1 VGVPV
6 VGFPVVGALI
16 NLISLVVMRCSNMLK
31 PVASHPSE
39 LKERSTKTPKANG
52 EEALRCRGELKT
64 EAFHGRQLNNVE

>member
-1 VGVPV
+1 
-6 VGFPVVGALI
+6 
-16 NLISLVVMRCSNMLK
+16 MLK